1 MDIQVVT
8 ILEVSW
14 IMLPWTFMHN
24 LWVDIY
30 LLRLSDRY
38 LEEELL
44 DHMMSIFFKEKLFSS
59 TSTVS
64 TVSYI
69 PSSHVGYSFLH
80 SCQPLFLSTYYS
92 HLCGYE
98 MVSYHN
104 FGLYFPNKK
113 TKIMASSPN
122 TSLQI
127 DGETMETVTDFIF
140 MDSKITADGDGSH
153 EIKRC
158 LLLGIKAMINLFNMT
173 AY

>member
-1 MDIQVVT
+1 MCIQVVT

-24 LWVDIY
+24 PWLDMY
-30 LLRLSDRY
+30 LLLLSDRY

-44 DHMMSIFFKEKLFSS
+44 DHIMPIFFNEKLFSN

-64 TVSYI
+64 YV
-69 PSSHVGYSFLH
+69 PSSHVGYSFPH
-80 SCQPLFLSTYYS
+80 SCQPLFPSTYYS
-92 HLCGYE
+92 CLCGYE
-98 MVSYHN
+98 VVSYHN
-104 FGLYFPNKK
+104 FGLHFPNNIQK

-127 DGETMETVTDFIF
+127 DGETMETVIDFMF
-140 MDSKITADGDGSH
+140 MDSKITADGDCSH

-158 LLLGIKAMINLFNMT
+158 LLLGRKAMINLFNMT

>member
-30 LLRLSDRY
+30 LLLLLDRY
-38 LEEELL
+38 LEKELL
-44 DHMMSIFFKEKLFSS
+44 DHMMSIFFNEKLFSN

-98 MVSYHN
+98 VVSYHN
-104 FGLYFPNKK
+104 FGLYFPNNIQGNYKF
-113 TKIMASSPN
+113 IMFPESQSDLCQQGFQGN
-122 TSLQI
+122 TMKARCFPGTRVAIFTYLHQSMR
-127 DGETMETVTDFIF
+127 GTDAGHH
-140 MDSKITADGDGSH
+140 KN
-153 EIKRC
+153 E
-158 LLLGIKAMINLFNMT
+158 
-173 AY
+173 